1 MVYSARSLRL
11 LYLRLFNKEAR
22 TVGLMELQFK
32 HRMEQLL
39 SEERICL
46 ERHKKELA
54 VGRSLVLYLE
64 SVMAE
69 PEFAKRTQWRS
80 SCHLFLSG
88 HPEGNLIKRGQERL
102 SETNLILRENVP

>member
-1 MVYSARSLRL
+1 MEFYDSLCL
-11 LYLRLFNKEAR
+11 LYLRGFKEEAR

-46 ERHKKELA
+46 KFHEKEWA
-54 VGRSLVLYLE
+54 VGRSRVLYLE

-69 PEFAKRTQWRS
+69 PEFAECTQ
-80 SCHLFLSG
+80 
-88 HPEGNLIKRGQERL
+88 
-102 SETNLILRENVP
+102 